1 MFHQWTI
8 YSHLNL
14 CAYYRW
20 HWPTQKQKKR
30 MFHQNQNHCSP
41 STALSSFFLLPTP
54 TKFRAASTA
63 MDGITTPCFEADLRP
78 EDWEITFSRRVFK
91 VGTGRKTRWAHFWL
105 DSLWP
110 YLFLR
115 GPWQFLAERGRKTFY
130 PPPPKQVAQKHQH
143 VERTQCLS
151 LFLLLDY
158 W

>member
-1 MFHQWTI
+1 MRLRSMLRQWTI
-8 YSHLNL
+8 YPHLTTHNHST
-14 CAYYRW
+14 YV
-20 HWPTQKQKKR
+20 PTIAIVDIDQRKNK
-30 MFHQNQNHCSP
+30 NECSK
-41 STALSSFFLLPTP
+41 
-54 TKFRAASTA
+54 TKLFSASNKIPAAPTA

-130 PPPPKQVAQKHQH
+130 PPPPKQVVQNTLRELSAYHYFC
-143 VERTQCLS
+143 CLII
-151 LFLLLDY
+151 DRE
-158 W
+158 